1 MAVAASAGC
10 RPSPERMRTAPAW
23 MLMPTPSG
31 LSSLTA
37 SKTSTSKPARWRHIA
52 AVKPPM
58 PAPAMAIFMMVLG
71 VSAQPAIEQGGL
83 VGGPFFG
90 VVVDRLDGGDLH
102 MAAAGHDLLL
112 AGSVALHLGRRALD
126 AQVLGRQRMGD
137 AVGELDLHPALFLE
151 DAQLGRPR
159 RGGLVA
165 AFVGRRF
172 GELPLLRVVFSAHGT
187 SLIWRA

>member
-90 VVVDRLDGGDLH
+90 VAVAQLAQIGPAVDAAVV
-102 MAAAGHDLLL
+102 
-112 AGSVALHLGRRALD
+112 
-126 AQVLGRQRMGD
+126 
-137 AVGELDLHPALFLE
+137 AVGGHRA
-151 DAQLGRPR
+151 
-159 RGGLVA
+159 GGG
-165 AFVGRRF
+165 VG
-172 GELPLLRVVFSAHGT
+172 G
-187 SLIWRA
+187 

>member
-1 MAVAASAGC
+1 
-10 RPSPERMRTAPAW
+10 
-23 MLMPTPSG
+23 
-31 LSSLTA
+31 
-37 SKTSTSKPARWRHIA
+37 
-52 AVKPPM
+52 M
-58 PAPAMAIFMMVLG
+58 PAPAMAIFMMVLR

-90 VVVDRLDGGDLH
+90 VAVAELAQIGPAVDAAVMAVVEHDADGVVADRLDGGDLH

-126 AQVLGRQRMGD
+126 AQVLGRQRVGD

-159 RGGLVA
+159 RSGLVA
-165 AFVGRRF
+165 AFVGRRL
-172 GELPLLRVVFSAHGT
+172 GELPLLRLICSAHGT
-187 SLIWRA
+187 SLIWRASLTSMIGMPSRMG